1 MVPWIFLKNYYGNKS
16 MKILTLSGWGQ
27 PHDALEPIAPSAT
40 HFDYSDFGN
49 VADVLGALA
58 EVGQNYDAIIGWS
71 LGGQMAVRAISA
83 GLIRPKKLV
92 LIGAP
97 FQFVRSDFLNLG
109 MPQDQFQKFR
119 DNYLNNSARTLAKAW
134 ELVAIGD
141 KNSEIV
147 KEHLQKYNKEKM
159 LEKNWL
165 NWLDLLNSFSCN
177 SLDFNNF
184 SRMDILLLHGAGDA
198 VVSHNQAQEFVK
210 NIPSAKHILLKDA
223 GHAPHWHDSAQ
234 VRQHIER
241 FLSA

>member
-1 MVPWIFLKNYYGNKS
+1 

-27 PHDALEPIAPSAT
+27 PYDALEPIVSSAT
-40 HFDYSDFGN
+40 HFDYSDFEN
-49 VADVLGALA
+49 VPDALGALA
-58 EVGQNYDAIIGWS
+58 EVGKNYDALIGWS
-71 LGGQMAVRAISA
+71 LGGQLAVRAISA

-119 DNYLNNSARTLAKAW
+119 DNYANNSARTLAKAW

-147 KEHLQKYNKEKM
+147 KEHLQKQNKDKM
-159 LEKNWL
+159 LAKNWL
-165 NWLDLLNSFSCN
+165 NWLDLLNGFSCN
-177 SLDFNNF
+177 SLDFSNF
-184 SRMDILLLHGAGDA
+184 PHTLLLHGAQDL
-198 VVSHNQAQEFVK
+198 VVSHNQAQEFAK
-210 NIPSAKHILLKDA
+210 NIPSAKHILLENS

-234 VRQHIER
+234 VRKHILEH
-241 FLSA
+241 FNA